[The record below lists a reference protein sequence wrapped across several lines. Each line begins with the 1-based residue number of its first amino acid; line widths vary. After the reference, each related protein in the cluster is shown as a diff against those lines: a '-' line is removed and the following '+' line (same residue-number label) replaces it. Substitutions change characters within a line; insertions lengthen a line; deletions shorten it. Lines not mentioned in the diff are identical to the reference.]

1 MIGFILRIVVAA
13 TSLGLNI
20 YLFYT
25 GFWGW
30 GITMLFITA
39 LVILSFFRNP
49 TMILAL
55 NQMRIGNTDKAY
67 KYISRVSNPQF
78 LPRKQHAYVIFLQA
92 IMGAQTLGMAQ
103 SEQKLRKALALG
115 LRTPE
120 DNAMARMHLAGICAQ
135 SGRKKESM
143 SLLSEAKKLD
153 KSGMMKDQ
161 IRTMQQQL
169 QMAPSKNQMRM
180 AQMMGGRKKS
190 PKTPKMR

>member
-1 MIGFILRIVVAA
+1 MIGFIIRCLVAA
-13 TSLGLNI
+13 ATLGFNT

-25 GFWGW
+25 GYWGW
-30 GITMLFITA
+30 GIFMIFISF
-39 LVILSFFRNP
+39 LVVFSFFRNEN
-49 TMILAL
+49 MILAL
-55 NQMRIGNTDKAY
+55 VQMQRGNTEKAL
-67 KYISRVSNPQF
+67 KYINRIRQPQF
-78 LPRKQHAYVIFLQA
+78 HPRKQHAYVLFLQA
-92 IMGAQTLGMAQ
+92 VMGAQQLGMAQ
-103 SEQKLRKALALG
+103 SEQKLRKAINLG
-115 LRTPE
+115 LRKAE

-135 SGRKKESM
+135 TGRKKESL

-190 PKTPKMR
+190 PKMR

>member
-1 MIGFILRIVVAA
+1 MIGFIIRCLVAVA
-13 TSLGLNI
+13 TLGFNT

-25 GFWGW
+25 GYWGW
-30 GITMLFITA
+30 GIFMIFISF
-39 LVILSFFRNP
+39 LVVFSFFKNEN
-49 TMILAL
+49 MILAL
-55 NQMRIGNTDKAY
+55 VQMQRGNTEKAL
-67 KYISRVSNPQF
+67 KYINRIRQPQF
-78 LPRKQHAYVIFLQA
+78 LPRKQHAYVLFLQA
-92 IMGAQTLGMAQ
+92 VMGAQQSGMAQ
-103 SEQKLRKALALG
+103 SEQKLRKAINLG
-115 LRTPE
+115 LRKAE

-135 SGRKKESM
+135 TGRKKESL

-190 PKTPKMR
+190 PKMR